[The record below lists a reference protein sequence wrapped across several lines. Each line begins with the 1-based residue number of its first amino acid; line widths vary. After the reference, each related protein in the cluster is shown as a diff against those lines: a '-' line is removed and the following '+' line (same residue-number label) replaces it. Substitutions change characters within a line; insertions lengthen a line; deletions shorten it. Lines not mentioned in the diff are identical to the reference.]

1 MPQYNT
7 FPVFEIMA
15 SPDRRKVDAG
25 KVSELAES
33 IKTVGLI
40 NPITV
45 TADKELVAGAHRLEA
60 CKSLGWSEIECLVF
74 DGTDFQ
80 KELAEIDENL
90 VRLELDP
97 ISIGELAIRR
107 DEILDGMG
115 VRAKSGTN
123 QKNLATGPDSGPVQK
138 TTEDIAKEV
147 GISRSVLLEN
157 KQLAR
162 DLTPKAKEAIRQTE
176 TPKRDALKIARM
188 EPDQQNA
195 IAEKLANGEAKSLVD
210 ARRIVTKEN
219 ISDPTPFS
227 DDKKYR
233 VIYADPP
240 WSYGNK
246 LTEGYGA
253 AENHYPTMSIDELCA
268 LPVADMTNGNA
279 VLFLWTTSPLLKESF
294 KVIDAWG
301 FKYKTSFVW
310 DKVRH
315 NMGHYNSVR
324 HEFLLV
330 CTKGS
335 CTPDVSKL
343 FDSVVVCERSDKHSE
358 KPEVFREMID
368 TLYTRGNKIELFARK
383 SVPGW
388 DVWGNQA

>member
-1 MPQYNT
+1 M
-7 FPVFEIMA
+7 FPVSAIKMG
-15 SPDRRKVDAG
+15 PGRREVDTKKV
-25 KVSELAES
+25 VELVDS

-45 TADKELVAGAHRLEA
+45 TSDQKLVAGAHRLEA
-60 CKSLGWSEIECLVF
+60 CKSLGWKDIPCVIYDGSDLQRELV
-74 DGTDFQ
+74 
-80 KELAEIDENL
+80 EIDENL

-107 DEILDGMG
+107 DEILDAFGK
-115 VRAKSGTN
+115 RAKRGDNRFTK
-123 QKNLATGPDSGPVQK
+123 KNRCAPGAHLQK
-138 TTEDIAKEV
+138 TTNEIASEV
-147 GISRSVLLEN
+147 GMSPRALLEN

-162 DLTPKAKEAIRQTE
+162 DLTPKAKEVVRRSDVT
-176 TPKRDALKIARM
+176 KKDALKIARM
-188 EPDQQNA
+188 EPKKQNE
-195 IAEKLANGEAKSLVD
+195 IAEKLSSGKAKSLVD
-210 ARRIVTKEN
+210 ARRLIAKEN
-219 ISDPTPFS
+219 VAEPVPLA
-227 DDKKYR
+227 DDAKYR

-246 LTEGYGA
+246 LTDGYGA
-253 AENHYPTMSIDELCA
+253 AENHYPTMTTDDLSA
-268 LPVADMTNGNA
+268 LPVGEMTEDNA
-279 VLFLWTTSPLLKESF
+279 VLFLWTTSPLLEECF
-294 KVIDAWG
+294 DVIKAWG

-324 HEFLLV
+324 HELLLV

-358 KPEVFREMID
+358 KPEIFRQMIE
-368 TLYTRGNKIELFARK
+368 TLYTHGKKLELFARK
-383 SVPGW
+383 KTAGW
-388 DVWGNQA
+388 SAWGNQV